1 MIIRVATLDDLDAIK
16 ELFQELDTDA
26 INSQPEHFQR
36 GERTTD
42 YLSGII
48 NDDISVFLLAEIN
61 NEIVGFS
68 LLYIKEIKGLSL
80 LVPCKYA
87 YLQDFIVKEN
97 FRNKGIGSQLL
108 NESKKW
114 AKIHGMEYLRLS
126 VLPNNKNAQRFYARH
141 GLSEQMITMECPLHT
156 V

>member
-48 NDDISVFLLAEIN
+48 NDDISVFLLAE
-61 NEIVGFS
+61 
-68 LLYIKEIKGLSL
+68 EIKGLSL

-108 NESKKW
+108 IESKKW

-141 GLSEQMITMECPLHT
+141 GLSEQMITMECPLHI